1 MRRIA
6 LVAFTC
12 SLALPLAGCKSEP
25 EWVKQEKEAQKSPAS
40 LQGHTW
46 VCVGL
51 DAKGA
56 EPREPLSLE
65 FLPEGRLQGFAG
77 VNRIAGSW
85 TAGEG
90 VLEIGSIVAT
100 KMAGPESLMDL
111 EQRYLGELSKVR
123 GFSLQGGLLRL
134 KDGGGRIVLEF
145 SR

>member
-1 MRRIA
+1 MRRLPR
-6 LVAFTC
+6 LVAAVAIAMLMHAC
-12 SLALPLAGCKSEP
+12 SSEP
-25 EWVKQEKEAQKSPAS
+25 AWVKQEKEAQRSPAS
-40 LQGHTW
+40 LQGQRW

-77 VNRIAGSW
+77 INRFGGSW

-90 VLEIGSIVAT
+90 VLEIGSLAAT
-100 KMAGPESLMDL
+100 KMGGPEPLMDL
-111 EQRYLGELSKVR
+111 ERRYLDALSRTR
-123 GFSLQGGLLRL
+123 GFSLQSGLLRL
-134 KDGGGRIVLEF
+134 KDGGGTIVLEF